1 MSFLIEDAERGM
13 RSRRTWLSGEPSL
26 QEMLSDEVMQAMMRR
41 DGVRRDDLL
50 TLIRR
55 LQQAWQH
62 DDRRLE
68 IVRQTA

>member
-1 MSFLIEDAERGM
+1 M